1 MTKFVVTGVTLFT
14 ALAGAAFAAD
24 LINGAGATFPAPIYQ
39 KWFGEFKAAHPD
51 VQINYQD
58 IGSGA
63 GIRQLT
69 MGTVDFGAS
78 DMAMSDTQIGALK
91 VKPLHFPTV
100 LGAVVL
106 TYNIPELTAPLNLT
120 SDLIAGIFL
129 GEIKKWNDPK
139 IVAVNKT
146 AKLPAKDIVVVHRSD
161 GSGTSFCFTD
171 YLSKVSPSWKSKVGA
186 KDSVDWPVGQ
196 GGKGTAGVAGAIKQN
211 PYSIGYVELLYAKQ
225 NKLGYAK
232 VKNPAGEFVEASV
245 DSVTAAAAGAK
256 MSEDFRVSIT
266 DAPGKTAYPIS
277 TYTWLLVPSKFSDA
291 TKKKDMVAFL
301 TWMLQNGQKEAASMD
316 YAPLPK
322 AVVEKEMKQ
331 IAQIQ

>member
-39 KWFGEFKAAHPD
+39 KWFGEFKTAHPD
-51 VQINYQD
+51 VQINYQY

-69 MGTVDFGAS
+69 DGNGRFRRIGYGDERH
-78 DMAMSDTQIGALK
+78 QIGAMK

-139 IVAVNKT
+139 IVA
-146 AKLPAKDIVVVHRSD
+146 
-161 GSGTSFCFTD
+161 
-171 YLSKVSPSWKSKVGA
+171 
-186 KDSVDWPVGQ
+186 
-196 GGKGTAGVAGAIKQN
+196 AIRPRN
-211 PYSIGYVELLYAKQ
+211 CLRRTL
-225 NKLGYAK
+225 
-232 VKNPAGEFVEASV
+232 
-245 DSVTAAAAGAK
+245 
-256 MSEDFRVSIT
+256 
-266 DAPGKTAYPIS
+266 
-277 TYTWLLVPSKFSDA
+277 
-291 TKKKDMVAFL
+291 
-301 TWMLQNGQKEAASMD
+301 
-316 YAPLPK
+316 
-322 AVVEKEMKQ
+322 
-331 IAQIQ
+331 